1 MEVDYFFQ
9 PLQWFNFIK
18 AYILAAKQVDI
29 IIIINIIIIIIIIKD
44 INKVLIIMDIIIVAI
59 E

>member
-29 IIIINIIIIIIIIKD
+29 IIIINIIIIIIKD

>member
-18 AYILAAKQVDI
+18 AYILAAKQVG
-29 IIIINIIIIIIIIKD
+29 IIIIIKD

>member
-29 IIIINIIIIIIIIKD
+29 IIIINIIIIIMD

>member
-29 IIIINIIIIIIIIKD
+29 IINIIIIIKD